1 MLVHIGVFLIAI
13 SFAIVSIYIA
23 IMLLKTSR
31 ILSTAGRSVSLM
43 EARVDQMIGEME
55 DTLYVAGNTVND
67 LDVKLDSMTSAFY
80 VVRDLADTS
89 ETLTEGIS
97 GVTQSY
103 EQDDTL
109 KGTGPFVR
117 IIQFSE
123 FAVGLVKSWKQGE
136 RKGKS
141 YQGGEGSL

>member
-1 MLVHIGVFLIAI
+1 M
-13 SFAIVSIYIA
+13 
-23 IMLLKTSR
+23 
-31 ILSTAGRSVSLM
+31 
-43 EARVDQMIGEME
+43 
-55 DTLYVAGNTVND
+55 
-67 LDVKLDSMTSAFY
+67 DSMTSAFY
-80 VVRDLADTS
+80 VVRDVAETS
-89 ETLTEGIS
+89 ENLTEGIS
-97 GVTQSY
+97 DVTHSY

-123 FAVGLVKSWKQGE
+123 FAVGLFKSWKQGE